1 MLFRA
6 LFWIS
11 LMAVLMPH
19 EPDLGLGRPGFGGM
33 LASDFP
39 MPQTLANPSQVCNG
53 HEQACG
59 SALSALDWLQ
69 VNAVR
74 SLDMVKTEIE
84 EQKRERAHAIN

>member
-19 EPDLGLGRPGFGGM
+19 EPDLGLGRPGFGGA
-33 LASDFP
+33 LAGDLSL
-39 MPQTLANPSQVCNG
+39 PQTLANPSQICSGN
-53 HEQACG
+53 ERACG

-69 VNAVR
+69 ANAVR
-74 SLDMVKTEIE
+74 SLDVVKAEIE
-84 EQKRERAHAIN
+84 QQRRERAHAMN